1 MPILNLTDCLKKI
14 IIKVFSSVKIF
25 KLLEGLVGFGYLRL
39 RRSKVVPQLSKL
51 LSSAKRSLPDPKIGQ
66 NLDFLQ
72 LGQRPL
78 GTSGVV
84 RVDIKVVPIG
94 PL

>member
-1 MPILNLTDCLKKI
+1 MELIEPRY
-14 IIKVFSSVKIF
+14 FSSF
-25 KLLEGLVGFGYLRL
+25 WPELKLTNEHRWGQ
-39 RRSKVVPQLSKL
+39 SP
-51 LSSAKRSLPDPKIGQ
+51 LPDLKIGQ

-72 LGQRPL
+72 LGQRRL

>member
-1 MPILNLTDCLKKI
+1 M
-14 IIKVFSSVKIF
+14 
-25 KLLEGLVGFGYLRL
+25 
-39 RRSKVVPQLSKL
+39 RRSKVVPQLNKL
-51 LSSAKRSLPDPKIGQ
+51 LSSAKRSLTDPKIGQ

-72 LGQRPL
+72 LGQRRL

>member
-1 MPILNLTDCLKKI
+1 MTHYSGSEHSIHIVSDHFRSQGPTLKLTNEHRWGQSPLTDL
-14 IIKVFSSVKIF
+14 
-25 KLLEGLVGFGYLRL
+25 
-39 RRSKVVPQLSKL
+39 
-51 LSSAKRSLPDPKIGQ
+51 KIGQ

-72 LGQRPL
+72 LGQRRL
-78 GTSGVV
+78 GTSGRV

>member
-1 MPILNLTDCLKKI
+1 MTSSFGFKQYIHIESHGFSSFWTGLKLTNEHRWGQSPLTDP
-14 IIKVFSSVKIF
+14 
-25 KLLEGLVGFGYLRL
+25 E
-39 RRSKVVPQLSKL
+39 
-51 LSSAKRSLPDPKIGQ
+51 IGQ

-72 LGQRPL
+72 LGQRRL